1 MLEIVLDTKDFD
13 IKFPKMTMIQ
23 KERVK
28 TAILKTGARMVGRIK
43 EVAPVDTHHLK
54 NSINQYPKLSK
65 YYTKITTKADYD
77 IYNEVRKPFIMP
89 SIKKETPGFI
99 NEIRNALR

>member
-1 MLEIVLDTKDFD
+1 MLEIAVDTKDFD

-28 TAILKTGARMVGRIK
+28 TEILKAGARMVNRIK
-43 EVAPVDTHHLK
+43 EVAPFDLYHLK
-54 NSINQYPKLSK
+54 NSVSQYPKLSK
-65 YYTKITTKADYD
+65 YYTKITTNADYD

-89 SIKKETPGFI
+89 SIKKETPQFI